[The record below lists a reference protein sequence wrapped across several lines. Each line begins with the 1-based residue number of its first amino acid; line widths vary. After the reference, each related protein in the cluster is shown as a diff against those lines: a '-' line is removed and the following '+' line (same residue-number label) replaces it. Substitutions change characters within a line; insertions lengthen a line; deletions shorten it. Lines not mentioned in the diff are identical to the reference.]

1 MITSAMSSA
10 ERVLE
15 ALNFREPD
23 VLPVDIG
30 GTRVSGIHR
39 IAYAMYRSAMGL
51 PAQDEEKL
59 MVRYLQLPELHEDF
73 RQAVGVDLE
82 SVNPDTARF
91 ETEEPIS
98 PGEQMYV
105 DRLNCRWVMPQG
117 GTYYDILEP
126 PLAHAETEED
136 LRKFPWPDEKAP
148 GLFAG
153 FSEKL
158 KAIQRVNERAVFLG
172 RTMAG
177 IFEMTGVL
185 CGMEKSLIDMAV
197 NTVFYEALL
206 DRLLELKLAFY
217 EEAVSRLRQA
227 GVEFFV
233 ISESDDLGTQ
243 NSQIMSLDMYR
254 RLIKPRHA
262 QLFKFIKSISGG
274 RAYIE
279 LHSCGSVQPFVPDF
293 IDSGVDMINP
303 VQVSA
308 RDMDDTKA
316 LKKTFGKSIVFHGG
330 GVDSQR
336 TLPYGTPDEVYDE
349 VRRRVDDLAP
359 GGGFIFTPVHSIQHD
374 VPYENFH
381 AMCRALDEYRTQ
393 TP

>member
-1 MITSAMSSA
+1 MTPGSISSA

-23 VLPVDIG
+23 MLPVDIG

-39 IAYAMYRSAMGL
+39 IAYARYRSALGL
-51 PAQDEEKL
+51 PARKDEKL

-73 RQAVGVDLE
+73 RQAVGVDVE
-82 SVNPDTARF
+82 SVNPDTAKF
-91 ETEEPIS
+91 ETDVPS
-98 PGEQMYV
+98 DSGEQAYT
-105 DRLNCRWVMPQG
+105 DRLTCRWVMPPG

-153 FSEKL
+153 FAEKL
-158 KAIQRVNERAVFLG
+158 EAIQKVNNRAVFLG

-177 IFEMTGVL
+177 IFEMAGVL

-197 NTVFYEALL
+197 NTAFYEALL

-217 EEAVSRLRQA
+217 EEAVSRLLEA
-227 GVEFFV
+227 GVEYFV

-243 NSQIMSLDMYR
+243 NSQIMSPDMYR

-262 QLFKFIKSISGG
+262 QLFTFIKSISGG
-274 RAYIE
+274 RAFIE
-279 LHSCGSVQPFVPDF
+279 LHSCGSVQPFIPDF
-293 IDSGVDMINP
+293 VDSGVDIINP

-316 LKKTFGKSIVFHGG
+316 LKKAFGKSLVFHGG

-374 VPYENFH
+374 VPFDNFH
-381 AMCRALDEYRTQ
+381 ALCRALDEYRVK